1 MKTQITQ
8 ADMPTITPDEIVN
21 ILNTG
26 GTIVNATIPFLK
38 ELFAKIKEL
47 VQGIQT
53 DALSTPHGKRLA
65 IEELQ
70 RQVEI
75 LNAKD
80 VLQKQLN
87 KLFEA
92 ALNITEPVAQ
102 TTPPVTPPAA

>member
-1 MKTQITQ
+1 MKTEITH
-8 ADMPTITPDEIVN
+8 ADLPNITPDEIVN

-26 GTIVNATIPFLK
+26 GTIVNATMPFIK
-38 ELFAKIKEL
+38 DLFAKIKEL

-53 DALSTPHGKRLA
+53 DKLSTPHGKRLA

-92 ALNITEPVAQ
+92 ALNITEPTIA
-102 TTPPVTPPAA
+102 TPPAPPAA